1 MKVFNRCTSKGLS
14 PLYENLVKVDETQYR
29 ATIDTEVPPGYMKY
43 LPPFLGKYHV
53 FRFKHSDLIADV
65 RHRTVDER
73 NCVEYRV
80 SVPGT
85 TQYVDILVEPDIPVK
100 VTMSLS
106 DPQISPGFLD
116 ALYQDLFLAVQA
128 YEEKLRRSTVYLA
141 FQPGEKISEEK
152 TKGGGIIHR
161 MLGDSMLGLFM
172 VFMLISFAFFY
183 IFFAIFQLWTPIIL
197 VAMQFVF
204 VLLAGRIAG
213 RQGDWKITES
223 TPEIE
228 LLQYTLP
235 VEEYK
240 QFRDKHA
247 KEIPKLRKEI
257 YESSVGVGKPID
269 CSSAHRAFQSVGID
283 CVPENFSTKRINLYE
298 LLKKV
303 TEKFRLPMPHSVV
316 VANTTVP
323 NAAATGPGPSQGT
336 VIVTTGIMTQ
346 LEEDELAG
354 VLGHEISHLKA
365 RDPFVLF
372 SLTSAEF
379 IARFYIAFTT
389 PFFTYVPFI
398 LYFLIVYFLIYF
410 FGKFLEARADLDS
423 AKFLGKP
430 KLLAEALSKI
440 GFRRMIYTRGPEAS
454 AYRIQEWISFD
465 PHPPMYF
472 RVQRLQELREPV
484 EVKHTFWQSVSDCL
498 RGFATAL

>member
-1 MKVFNRCTSKGLS
+1 VAEFNRCTSKGLS
-14 PLYENLVKVDETQYR
+14 LLYENLLKVAETQYR
-29 ATIDTEVPPGYMKY
+29 ATIDIEIPPGYLKY

-53 FRFKHSDLIADV
+53 FRFKHSDLIAGV

-80 SVPGT
+80 SVPGAN
-85 TQYVDILVEPDIPVK
+85 QYVDVLVEPDIPVK

-106 DPQISPGFLD
+106 DPNISPGFLD
-116 ALYQDLFLAVQA
+116 ALYQDLFLAVQV

-152 TKGGGIIHR
+152 TKGAGIIQR
-161 MLGDSMLGLFM
+161 MLGDSMLGLFL
-172 VFMLISFAFFY
+172 VFMLISFALFY
-183 IFFAIFQLWTPIIL
+183 VIFAVFQLWTPIIL
-197 VAMQFVF
+197 VAIQFIF
-204 VLLAGRIAG
+204 VLFAGRIAG

-235 VEEYK
+235 IEEYK
-240 QFRDKHA
+240 DFREKHA

-257 YESSVGVGKPID
+257 YESSVAVGKPID
-269 CSSAHRAFQSVGID
+269 CASAHKAFQSVGID
-283 CVPENFSTKRINLYE
+283 CAPENFSTKRINLYE
-298 LLKKV
+298 LVKKV

-323 NAAATGPGPSQGT
+323 NAAATGPSPSQGT

-346 LEEDELAG
+346 LEEDELTA

-365 RDPFVLF
+365 KDPFILLF
-372 SLTSAEF
+372 LTSAEF

-440 GFRRMIYTRGPEAS
+440 GFRRMT
-454 AYRIQEWISFD
+454 
-465 PHPPMYF
+465 MYF

>member
-1 MKVFNRCTSKGLS
+1 VFNRCTSKGLS

-106 DPQISPGFLD
+106 NPQISPGFLD

-152 TKGGGIIHR
+152 TKGRGIIQR

-183 IFFAIFQLWTPIIL
+183 IIFAIFQLWTPIIL

-240 QFRDKHA
+240 QFRDKQ
-247 KEIPKLRKEI
+247 EIPKLRKEI
-257 YESSVGVGKPID
+257 YESSVEVGKPID
-269 CSSAHRAFQSVGID
+269 CSSAHKAFQSVGID

>member
-1 MKVFNRCTSKGLS
+1 M
-14 PLYENLVKVDETQYR
+14 YEKLAKLAETRYA
-29 ATIDTEVPPGYMKY
+29 ATIDTELSPGYLKY

-53 FRFKHSDLIADV
+53 FRFKHSDLIAGV
-65 RHRTVDER
+65 RDRTVEGKA
-73 NCVEYRV
+73 CVEYRV
-80 SVPGT
+80 GVPGT
-85 TQYVDILVEPDIPVK
+85 DQYIDVLVEPDIPIK
-100 VTMSLS
+100 VTMNLS
-106 DPQISPGFLD
+106 DPQIPRGFLD

-152 TKGGGIIHR
+152 TKGGGFIQR
-161 MLGDSMLGLFM
+161 MLGDSMLGLFLI
-172 VFMLISFAFFY
+172 FMFISFAFFY

-197 VAMQFVF
+197 VAMQFIF
-204 VLLAGRIAG
+204 VLFAGRIAG

-235 VEEYK
+235 AEEYK
-240 QFRDKHA
+240 EFRVKHA
-247 KEIPKLRKEI
+247 KEIPKLRKAI
-257 YESSVGVGKPID
+257 YESSVAIGEPID
-269 CSSAHRAFQSVGID
+269 CSSAHTAFQSVGID

-298 LLKKV
+298 LVKRV
-303 TEKFRLPMPHSVV
+303 TEKFRLPMPHSLV

-336 VIVTTGIMTQ
+336 VIVTTGMMTQ
-346 LEEDELAG
+346 LEEDELEG

-365 RDPFVLF
+365 RDPLVLF
-372 SLTSAEF
+372 SLTSLEF

-389 PFFTYVPFI
+389 PFFNYVPFI
-398 LYFLIVYFLIYF
+398 LYFLVVYFLIYL
-410 FGKFLEARADLDS
+410 FGKFLEARCDLDS
-423 AKFLGKP
+423 AKFLGKT
-430 KLLAEALSKI
+430 KILAEALSKI
-440 GFRRMIYTRGPEAS
+440 GFRRMIHTRGGPEAS

-472 RVQRLQELREPV
+472 RVQRLQELRDPA
-484 EVKHTFWQSVSDCL
+484 EVKHTFWRSVSDVL
-498 RGFATAL
+498 RGFAAAL